1 MLKGKNIDNETKPLV
16 SYFVKNSGNL
26 FLIYID
32 FNLRRA
38 FIILLGFILS
48 GISIPSLKANS
59 RSIFPKIDS
68 LENILY
74 NSLNY
79 NLSSQEK
86 MKICLTLAQ
95 EYRGIS
101 HKKQM
106 EYASRALISAEELGD
121 NENIIESLI
130 LLAEAYF
137 NMDIYEKAIE
147 YSTRLYNIYQ
157 TNNNELEAAKALRM
171 IANSYYSWSKFIEAN
186 DYYNRA
192 LLIFKKHQF
201 FEGIAQTL
209 RELGRILGHWGEYD
223 EALSKH
229 QEALKFFEEIGDQE
243 GIAEVYSGMGLIY
256 KEIGNLERAFEFFR
270 RSLDI
275 YESTGKTSEIVNLT
289 LHIGDIYLQRN
300 LFEKALE
307 YYFKGDEIGKGLDNK
322 KLKAI
327 TLSNI
332 GEAYNQKGDYLL
344 ALDYQKKSIALKE
357 EIGDKMRLAISY
369 TEIGLIYAN
378 VQDYQKALSYLNK
391 GLELAIELNFKYQI
405 IKSYNYLSD
414 VYYRLGSYQKS
425 LEAYKKYTLT
435 RDQVYSEESKQ
446 TMAELQARYQVE
458 RKDKENER
466 LRHSQQLSKAQIRIQ
481 QLLIGS
487 VLITLF
493 ILFALA
499 LVFRKRY
506 QQNQKLNIQLSLK
519 NKEIEDHQKNVEN
532 LNAELKEANSTKDKF
547 FSIVAHDLKN
557 PFNSLLV
564 LSEILLDDYET
575 LTDDERKQ
583 FIYQIKFSA
592 KNTYSLLQN
601 LLEWAS
607 SQSNKT
613 STVKENINL
622 ADLTSEAVTLLKPI
636 AKNKKIIMNSDVS
649 NEIYA
654 YADRNMVSTV
664 ILNLLTNAVK
674 FTPQKG
680 LVEIRSYEKNNHV
693 EIVVTDSGIGI
704 SDDNQK
710 KLFRLDEK
718 FQTDGTD
725 KEKGTGLGL
734 VLCKEFIEKNNGE
747 IWVKSKEG
755 EGSRFYFSLPK
766 ISPQ

>member
-1 MLKGKNIDNETKPLV
+1 LSKRV
-16 SYFVKNSGNL
+16 
-26 FLIYID
+26 
-32 FNLRRA
+32 
-38 FIILLGFILS
+38 IILICIIFW
-48 GISIPSLKANS
+48 GIFIPSMHVYS
-59 RSIFPKIDS
+59 RSVFPKIDS

-74 NSLNY
+74 NSLSY
-79 NLSSQEK
+79 NLPAHEK
-86 MKICLTLAQ
+86 VQICLTLSQ
-95 EYRGIS
+95 EYKDIS
-101 HKKQM
+101 VKKQM

-121 NENIIESLI
+121 NENIVKSLV

-137 NMDIYEKAIE
+137 LMDIYEKAIE

-171 IANSYYSWSKFIEAN
+171 IANSYYGWSKFIEAN

-192 LLIFKKHQF
+192 LLIFKKYQF

-243 GIAEVYSGMGLIY
+243 GIAEVYAGMGLIY
-256 KEIGNLERAFEFFR
+256 KELGSLERAFEFFR

-275 YESTGKTSEIVNLT
+275 YEITGKTAEIVNLT
-289 LHIGDIYLQRN
+289 LQIGDIYLQRN
-300 LFEKALE
+300 LYEKALE
-307 YYFKGDEIGKGLDNK
+307 YYFKGDEIGKDLDNK

-357 EIGDKMRLAISY
+357 EIGDKMRLSISY
-369 TEIGLIYAN
+369 TEMGIIYAN
-378 VQDYQKALSYLNK
+378 VRDYQKALLNLNK
-391 GLELAIELNFKYQI
+391 GLELAIDLNFKYQI
-405 IKSYNYLSD
+405 IKSYKYLSD
-414 VYYRLGSYQKS
+414 VYSRLGN
-425 LEAYKKYTLT
+425 YKKSMEYYKNYIES

-458 RKDKENER
+458 RKEKENER
-466 LRHSQQLSKAQIRIQ
+466 LRHSQQLSKAQIRNQ

-519 NKEIEDHQKNVEN
+519 NKEIEDHQKNVES
-532 LNAELKEANSTKDKF
+532 LNAELKEANNTKDKF

-564 LSEILLDDYET
+564 LSELLLDDYET
-575 LTDDERKQ
+575 LTDEERKQ
-583 FIYQIKFSA
+583 FIFQIKFSA

-613 STVKENINL
+613 SIVKEKINL
-622 ADLTSEAVTLLKPI
+622 GNLTGEAITLLKPI
-636 AKNKKIIMNSDVS
+636 AKNKKILIKSDIPD
-649 NEIYA
+649 EMIA

-664 ILNLLTNAVK
+664 ILNLLTNAIK

-680 LVEIRSYEKNNHV
+680 FVEIRSYERNNHV
-693 EIVVTDSGIGI
+693 EVEVADSGIGI
-704 SDDNQK
+704 SENNQK

-718 FQTDGTD
+718 FQTDGTE

-747 IWVKSKEG
+747 IWVESKEG
-755 EGSRFYFSLPK
+755 EGSRFYFSLPRL
-766 ISPQ
+766 SLHS

>member
-1 MLKGKNIDNETKPLV
+1 
-16 SYFVKNSGNL
+16 
-26 FLIYID
+26 
-32 FNLRRA
+32 
-38 FIILLGFILS
+38 
-48 GISIPSLKANS
+48 
-59 RSIFPKIDS
+59 
-68 LENILY
+68 
-74 NSLNY
+74 
-79 NLSSQEK
+79 
-86 MKICLTLAQ
+86 MKICLTLAY
-95 EYRGIS
+95 EYKGIS

-121 NENIIESLI
+121 NENIIKSLT
-130 LLAEAYF
+130 LLSEAYF
-137 NMDIYEKAIE
+137 SMDIYEKAIE
-147 YSTRLYNIYQ
+147 YYTRLYNIYQ

-171 IANSYYSWSKFIEAN
+171 IANSYYGWSKFIEAN

-192 LLIFKKHQF
+192 LFIFKKHQF

-229 QEALKFFEEIGDQE
+229 QEALKFYEEIRDEE
-243 GIAEVYSGMGLIY
+243 GIAEVLSGMGLIY
-256 KEIGNLERAFEFFR
+256 KELGNLERAFEFFR
-270 RSLDI
+270 RSLEI
-275 YESTGKTSEIVNLT
+275 YETINQTAEIVNLT
-289 LHIGDIYLQRN
+289 LYIGDIYLQRN
-300 LFEKALE
+300 LYEQALE
-307 YYFKGDEIGKGLDNK
+307 YYLRGDEIGKGLDNK

-344 ALDYQKKSIALKE
+344 ALDYQKRSIVLKE
-357 EIGDKMRLAISY
+357 EIGDKMRLASSY

-378 VQDYQKALSYLNK
+378 VRDYPKALFYLNK
-391 GLELAIELNFKYQI
+391 GLELAIELNFKFQI

-414 VYYRLGSYQKS
+414 VYFRLGNYQKS
-425 LEAYKKYTLT
+425 LEYYKNYTLT

-446 TMAELQARYQVE
+446 TISELQARYQVE
-458 RKDKENER
+458 RKEKENER
-466 LRHSQQLSKAQIRIQ
+466 LRHSQQLNKALIRNQ
-481 QLLIGS
+481 QVLIGS
-487 VLITLF
+487 VLLTLL

-499 LVFRKRY
+499 LIFRKRY
-506 QQNQKLNIQLSLK
+506 HQNQKLNIQLSLK
-519 NKEIEDHQKNVEN
+519 NKEIEDHQKNVEI
-532 LNAELKEANSTKDKF
+532 LNAELKEANTTKDKF

-575 LTDDERKQ
+575 LTDEERRQ

-601 LLEWAS
+601 LLEWATSQANKS
-607 SQSNKT
+607 SILR
-613 STVKENINL
+613 ENINL
-622 ADLTSEAVTLLKPI
+622 AELTSDALTLLKPI
-636 AKNKKIIMNSDVS
+636 AKNKKISLNSNVPDKLF
-649 NEIYA
+649 A
-654 YADRNMVSTV
+654 YADKNMVSTV

-680 LVEIRSYEKNNHV
+680 LVEISSYEKNNHI
-693 EIVVTDSGIGI
+693 EIVVADSGIGI
-704 SDDNQK
+704 SEDNQK

-755 EGSRFYFSLPK
+755 EGSMFYVSLPGTAH
-766 ISPQ
+766 